1 MKRYPQALTAPLTAR
16 LLAPHPHRWRRW
28 PTRRRFPRTPS
39 LAGGRRPWAGST
51 RRPPRRRPRPEQRRS
66 VRRGP
71 RNRPSERART
81 RRRRPRPGPVRAAS
95 PGLARARH
103 RRQRHRPGP
112 RDPSTAP
119 RVAAPGPGLGRGG
132 RTPAAP
138 QKSPGGGG
146 RGRGARGD
154 RAARQPVITGIAEA
168 GPAGARRAQACQTRG
183 LTRRTVPRWR
193 AVGAVQP
200 DGRAAAPR
208 PIPAQ
213 ALSPAPGPTG
223 RHRPPSGV
231 DLGEHRPGYDRPR
244 ALLLP
249 RPAPRPLQPPER
261 RLGGPGARVRRP
273 GRRAVPPVPAAR
285 GRRPAQE
292 VERWALRAQEWVV
305 GRRSTWERGP
315 RPTYGPRGG

>member
-1 MKRYPQALTAPLTAR
+1 MGNRQALSSADKCGVVLATAR
-16 LLAPHPHRWRRW
+16 LNEHERGEDGRAQG
-28 PTRRRFPRTPS
+28 RFV
-39 LAGGRRPWAGST
+39 
-51 RRPPRRRPRPEQRRS
+51 PPVQAW
-66 VRRGP
+66 
-71 RNRPSERART
+71 RARGT
-81 RRRRPRPGPVRAAS
+81 AAN
-95 PGLARARH
+95 AT
-103 RRQRHRPGP
+103 GP

-138 QKSPGGGG
+138 QKSPGAGG

-249 RPAPRPLQPPER
+249 RPDPRPLQPQER
-261 RLGGPGARVRRP
+261 RLGGP
-273 GRRAVPPVPAAR
+273 
-285 GRRPAQE
+285 
-292 VERWALRAQEWVV
+292 
-305 GRRSTWERGP
+305 
-315 RPTYGPRGG
+315 